1 MTAMRVK
8 ALRQQPDDGAIVV
21 LEDVAGRLG
30 LAFLIPI
37 NEANRLARIIGPAEC
52 RRTPVYE
59 LVCDLAATLDA
70 TVAGAVLD
78 CESEGIY
85 ATLVLE
91 RHGAPI
97 ELRCHPPTRSRWRSA
112 RNRRFTRRRPR
123 SRRRVRCRALESSTS
138 TSGRSRDGSRA
149 CVRTTSAPATRGEGG
164 ASSCSSRWPGPWS
177 RASWG
182 CSAARDRGTTECRR
196 TGAPGANSGRLL
208 GRGVDG
214 ARRDT
219 QNRRAT

>member
-8 ALRQQPDDGAIVV
+8 ALRQQPDGDGAIVV

-97 ELRCHPPTRSRWRSA
+97 ELRCHPADAIALAVSTQSPIHATSAAIAQACSLPSA
-112 RNRRFTRRRPR
+112 RELDEHERTIARWLEGVRPDDF
-123 SRRRVRCRALESSTS
+123 
-138 TSGRSRDGSRA
+138 GPRD
-149 CVRTTSAPATRGEGG
+149 EG
-164 ASSCSSRWPGPWS
+164 
-177 RASWG
+177 
-182 CSAARDRGTTECRR
+182 
-196 TGAPGANSGRLL
+196 
-208 GRGVDG
+208 
-214 ARRDT
+214 
-219 QNRRAT
+219 